1 MAGTLAPPR
10 TCPKSL
16 SNPTARAPRSKR
28 SAPHVQEVHNPTPTP
43 ETSCSVQ
50 GSIRGMSLPCP
61 FLTISDSKCGPIAL
75 LGQAPESGGLARS
88 AGVVPKRP
96 FLRMTLRNHTLLRI
110 TNRRQS
116 KRKIEVPPDPA
127 SFKSEQHSKH
137 RVQPTKSN

>member
-1 MAGTLAPPR
+1 MAGTLVPPR
-10 TCPKSL
+10 TCPKSF

-75 LGQAPESGGLARS
+75 LGQAPDSGGEFLPLTSNNIRHLPRCDAHFQSRRPILEFV
-88 AGVVPKRP
+88 GVVK
-96 FLRMTLRNHTLLRI
+96 I
-110 TNRRQS
+110 SAARRS
-116 KRKIEVPPDPA
+116 
-127 SFKSEQHSKH
+127 
-137 RVQPTKSN
+137 RVNAGDGR